1 MHFWQCDILFKKG
14 EYAQACK
21 TYYKGKRIAEKFQ
34 DEVSLSEY
42 NYYLARMLY
51 RQEKFGKSVFYFN
64 QCLQLLY
71 KNQREFARRYRLQE
85 VLGNL
90 GLCYSKMKEYDSA
103 RYYFQQAISYNNNKL
118 NPENDYQ
125 KTLTITI

>member
-14 EYAQACK
+14 EYAQAYK

-34 DEVSLSEY
+34 DEVSLNEY

-51 RQEKFGKSVFYFN
+51 RQEKFDKSVFYFN

-90 GLCYSKMKEYDSA
+90 GLCYSKMK
-103 RYYFQQAISYNNNKL
+103 
-118 NPENDYQ
+118 
-125 KTLTITI
+125 